1 MAEKI
6 LVAAS
11 SVVLEASFSDNERKE
26 SLGSPKG
33 RNPERGGGK
42 KKKKSV
48 TFSLSFFGQ
57 GLAVGNVTAFRMRGN
72 PHLAS

>member
-33 RNPERGGGK
+33 RNPERGGGIK
-42 KKKKSV
+42 KRSV